1 MSSTFVLDTT
11 DVLPRPW
18 GHSLCWSQHCLLASR
33 STHWDSISGLPQ
45 AMGWWKHLLK
55 VKTVSN
61 DFCVCAFNY
70 VVLTCWWKLCLFYPF
85 RSSNMILDLSR
96 IEWVLFLGAWLCF
109 SGVHTNFTLSSLT
122 VLCFASIHSLP
133 KVHLAH
139 NDGLSCLNAGLYK
152 GCHAVSQLVYTV
164 HTMMVLLC
172 WNSIF
177 IVVQ

>member
-55 VKTVSN
+55 TVSN
-61 DFCVCAFNY
+61 DFCVCIQ
-70 VVLTCWWKLCLFYPF
+70 LCCIFMLVEALPFYPF
-85 RSSNMILDLSR
+85 RSSNMTLDLSR

-122 VLCFASIHSLP
+122 VLCFASIQSLH

-139 NDGLSCLNAGLYK
+139 NDGLSRLNAGLYK

-164 HTMMVLLC
+164 YTMMILLC

-177 IVVQ
+177 NVVQ